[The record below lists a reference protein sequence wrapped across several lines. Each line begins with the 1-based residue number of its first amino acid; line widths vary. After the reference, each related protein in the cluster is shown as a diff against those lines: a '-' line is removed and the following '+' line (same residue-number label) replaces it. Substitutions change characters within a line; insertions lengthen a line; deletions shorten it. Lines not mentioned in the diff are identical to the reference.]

1 MKKAV
6 LFIALFAATCSRL
19 TAASWYLDS
28 TSAGSNNGT
37 NWANAWTATTNVVW
51 GASGVKAGDTLFISG
66 GPYTNNGIT
75 VGASGNSSN
84 WIKIQV
90 GNESGHSNKVQIK
103 SISLG
108 SGNQWIWIN
117 GAADLNMAPPYPGQI
132 YTNRAALTN
141 NIRLQLTHTDQGVT
155 SQGLYVNGDSGAN
168 IRVEWV
174 EFGPI
179 ASETDTDSWDGYGI
193 RMLNLTTNGNWL
205 VRACWFHDIRND
217 DINQNSVTVNPS
229 GYDATIVE
237 HCWLQGGGDDGV
249 QWSRNGLTYRNNFA
263 DGHLLGFF
271 HGHPDHLQFAGVSSR
286 FLKVINN
293 IMNGNANSIIKG
305 EHQITE
311 GGTVGDFII
320 AGNWFFQQA
329 NFPTNYDLGEP
340 ITIALWRANNSTNV
354 VQGYMSN
361 VYVLNNTSYLL
372 PAGSGIP
379 FNITRA
385 VPGNDTNTTQTKS
398 VWKVDVDNG
407 WYANN
412 IGIDL
417 RYNSTSGS
425 SWSWYGAGAGGGPSD
440 TNGFFYTTNKVRWVN
455 NVLAGTDKIFSY
467 FGSAWTNGEALGMGN
482 VSAMPSLISTNS
494 RDLRLATNDTVAVGT
509 GYNWS
514 TLDNLTNSHPEL
526 MLDVF
531 GNARFRSGVVD
542 IGGASLL
549 SSSGGSTNSSGPITN
564 GLLVGINFD
573 VAPSNDDAGYDDW
586 SGNGNHGRHLGYMN
600 AHTASNR
607 APDQINW
614 TNRFTLTV
622 ETGGRFR
629 RYPDGWDEYN
639 NSGDYLGVTNS
650 PSTNELWS
658 MRTATILFWGRYD
671 TPDASHPDYTNTW
684 NAEGNRRFVG
694 AGYGYPGAWTIGL
707 PSDGGPRSAF
717 RVYTDSS
724 ASSDKVGLFT
734 DRVNISQGSPTI
746 GSSTNMRFYVVTW
759 TNGLAE
765 GWLDGVLQFSKIFTN
780 SAGNNVSNLTIRGP
794 SGQRNGMLMIG
805 GDTHNANPLLTYL
818 TTNGVLRGDD
828 GDGTFFEVTGAK
840 QVPNHGWGG
849 FCTMDDFR
857 VYNRVLSTNELDSI
871 MRKTEGS
878 GSGGGGGGGGGG
890 STNSLPVAPRV
901 SGSIAV
907 GRNVSAGAI
916 VGP

>member
-1 MKKAV
+1 MRTIIAAAS
-6 LFIALFAATCSRL
+6 LFWFALSGSAAT
-19 TAASWYLDS
+19 WYLDS
-28 TSAGSNNGT
+28 SAAGANNGT
-37 NWANAWTATTNVVW
+37 NWANAWVSPTNVVW
-51 GASGVKAGDTLFISG
+51 GGSGVKAGDTLLISG
-66 GPYTNNGIT
+66 GPYTANGLS

-84 WIKIQV
+84 WINIRAA
-90 GNESGHSNKVQIK
+90 NEAGRSNKVQLK

-117 GAADLNMAPPYPGQI
+117 GAADTNLSAPYPGQI
-132 YTNRAALTN
+132 YTNRASLTN
-141 NIRLQLTHTDQGVT
+141 NIRLQLTHTDQGAT

-168 IRVEWV
+168 VRVEWV

-263 DGHLLGFF
+263 DGHLPGFF
-271 HGHPDHLQFAGVSSR
+271 HGHPDHLQLAGVSSR

-311 GGTVGDFII
+311 GGTVGDFIL

-329 NFPTNYDLGEP
+329 DFSTNYDLGEP
-340 ITIALWRANNSTNV
+340 ITLALWRANNSTNV

-385 VPGNDTNTTQTKS
+385 VPGADTNTSATKS

-407 WYANN
+407 WYVNN

-425 SWSWYGAGAGGGPSD
+425 AWSWYGSGAGGGPSD
-440 TNGFFYTTNKVRWVN
+440 TNGFFYTSDKVRWLN
-455 NVLAGTDKIFSY
+455 NVLAGADKRFSY
-467 FGSAWTNGEALGMGN
+467 LGTAWTNGESLGFGN
-482 VSAMPSLISTNS
+482 VSTMPSLISTNS
-494 RDLRLATNDTVAVGT
+494 RDLRLATNDTVAIGN
-509 GYNWS
+509 GYDWS
-514 TLDNLTNSHPEL
+514 MLDSLTNNHPEL
-526 MLDVF
+526 MVDVF
-531 GNARFRSGVVD
+531 GNPRFRGGVVD

-549 SSSGGSTNSSGPITN
+549 SSDGSTTNSGPITA
-564 GLLVGINFD
+564 GLLLGINFD
-573 VAPSNDDAGYDDW
+573 TAPADDDAGYDDW

-600 AHTASNR
+600 AHGPSNR
-607 APDQINW
+607 CPDQIQW
-614 TNRFTLTV
+614 TNNFSLTV
-622 ETGGRFR
+622 ETGGKFR

-639 NSGDYLGVTNS
+639 NSGDYLAVTNN

-658 MRTATILFWGRYD
+658 LPAATILFWGRYD
-671 TPDASHPDYTNTW
+671 SPDPSHPDYTNTW
-684 NAEGNRRFVG
+684 NAEGNRRFLG
-694 AGYGYPGAWTIGL
+694 AGYGYYGSWMIGM

-717 RVYTDSS
+717 RIYTDNS
-724 ASSDKVGLFT
+724 ASSDEYGFFT
-734 DRVNISQGSPTI
+734 DRVNITQGSPTV
-746 GSSTNMRFYVVTW
+746 GSSTNMRFYVVTF
-759 TNGLAE
+759 TNGFAQ
-765 GWLDGVLQFSKIFTN
+765 GWLDGVLQFSKTFTN
-780 SAGNNVSNLTIRGP
+780 SSGINVSNLTIRGP
-794 SGQRNGMLMIG
+794 SGQRNGMLQIG

-818 TTNGVLRGDD
+818 DTNNVLRGDD
-828 GDGTFFEVTGAK
+828 GDGSFYEVTGTK

-849 FCTMDDFR
+849 FCTIDDVR
-857 VYNRVLSTNELDSI
+857 VYNRVLSTNELYQI
-871 MRKTEGS
+871 MTKTEGS
-878 GSGGGGGGGGGG
+878 GIGGGGGGGIAG
-890 STNSLPVAPRV
+890 TNRPSMTVGNLT
-901 SGSIAV
+901 V
-907 GRNVSAGAI
+907 GRI
-916 VGP
+916 TGP